1 MSDTTAVRQIKV
13 GRIVGLSAYE
23 LAVKN
28 GTFTGSEEDFA
39 KMVTTNQDQ
48 FDSINKAINDLKKG
62 SSSEIQDQLNSIN
75 QEIDELKK
83 NVDASMKEQI
93 QQINTTIS
101 QIQEKLNKINQ
112 QIPDNISISTNE
124 TKDDIIFNVK

>member
-23 LAVKN
+23 IAVKN

-39 KMVTTNQDQ
+39 KMVVTSQ
-48 FDSINKAINDLKKG
+48 
-62 SSSEIQDQLNSIN
+62 EQLNTITEEVNNLKSSIDSDMN
-75 QEIDELKK
+75 
-83 NVDASMKEQI
+83 EQLRT
-93 QQINTTIS
+93 INETIN

-112 QIPDNISISTNE
+112 QLPDNISISTTAN
-124 TKDDIIFNVK
+124 KDDIIFNVK